1 MASGFRPTG
10 TGGGGGAP
18 SGPAGGQLTGT
29 YPNPNIAINTVTGGG
44 SGSGN
49 LALNTVTPS
58 NVTSELITE
67 ENLLTNPWFNFA
79 QLQVPGTLT
88 TIAADQV
95 GPDAW
100 KVSRENA
107 DVQYQRLLSAVAINA
122 AYQGR
127 FKKITAAG
135 KMMIYQPLE
144 SLLTS
149 QLQRSATC
157 FTIKITLANPYKFRL
172 AFIKYTGG
180 SPNSVVPA
188 PVSAWNGSGVAPTLN
203 AGFSYLGSFSI
214 GTVVAGN
221 SQYNAFM
228 TQSTFGVNDL
238 LIVAVIA
245 DDQIAIND
253 TVDLQEMSLSVGTSG
268 QFIGRPLEPQIDRD
282 RVEKFI
288 EKSYDMDTVPGT
300 ASFVGAHACVQ
311 VSATHLE
318 GIKYR
323 SRKVVAAPVITL
335 YNPNSGA
342 AGTWRDTTAAADVTL
357 APVAADEGLGSFDV
371 LVSAAGV
378 DNDKMKGHY
387 LVNGSL

>member
-1 MASGFRPTG
+1 MASGFRGTG
-10 TGGGGGAP
+10 TSGGGGAP

-29 YPNPNIAINTVTGGG
+29 YPNPNIAVNTVTGGA
-44 SGSGN
+44 SGN
-49 LALNTVTPS
+49 MALSTITPV
-58 NVTSELITE
+58 NVTSELITSQ
-67 ENLLTNPWFNFA
+67 NLLTNPWFNFA

-88 TIAADQV
+88 TIAADQI

-107 DVQYQRLLSAVAINA
+107 DVQYQRLANAVGVNA

-127 FKKITAAG
+127 FKKITSAG
-135 KMMIYQPLE
+135 KMMVFQPLE
-144 SLLTS
+144 SLLTM
-149 QLQRSATC
+149 QLQNETIS
-157 FTIKITLANPYKFRL
+157 FTVKMRLQNAYKMRL

-203 AGFSYLGSFSI
+203 AGFTYITSFSL
-214 GTVVAGN
+214 GTVGAGN
-221 SQYNAFM
+221 
-228 TQSTFGVNDL
+228 TQWGLASGMGTFGVNDL
-238 LIVAVIA
+238 LIVAVIT
-245 DDQIAIND
+245 DDQFAIND
-253 TVDLQEMSLSVGTSG
+253 TLDLQQMSLSVGSSA
-268 QFIGRPLEPQIDRD
+268 QFSGRPLEPNEDRA

-311 VSATHLE
+311 VSTTHLE

-342 AGTWRDTTAAADVTL
+342 AGTWRDTTLGADVTL

-371 LVSAAGV
+371 LVSAAGT
-378 DNDKMKGHY
+378 NADKMKGHY